1 MSASTDTS
9 ISLFEAEPVPVE
21 SENGSEAELRFAR
34 PSYLRFDDVTKTL
47 YVGFAGSAFPVDSKG
62 AFTNETRDGSIV
74 GLSVNFNSVLSALQ
88 SKACSM
94 SKKEWNRVLK
104 NQSDSLSIL
113 SNAMQQALGKVQDTD
128 SEPQSTVRGYKL
140 SMLLSQD
147 PRPPSIE
154 ECCTFASAS
163 WALPNTVIRKQKE
176 KNGKQSLHITVTLPH
191 IRDTR
196 SGTDVFVGQRIV
208 DNVANSLANALST
221 KFASQ

>member
-1 MSASTDTS
+1 
-9 ISLFEAEPVPVE
+9 
-21 SENGSEAELRFAR
+21 
-34 PSYLRFDDVTKTL
+34 
-47 YVGFAGSAFPVDSKG
+47 VGFGGSAFPVDDEW

-74 GLSVNFNSVLSALQ
+74 GLPVNFNSVLSALQ
-88 SKACSM
+88 TKACSM
-94 SKKEWNRVLK
+94 SKKEWNGVLK
-104 NQSDSLSIL
+104 NQPDSLSIL
-113 SNAMQQALGKVQDTD
+113 SNAMQQALGERQDTD